1 MLEGNIGLMLLLQA
15 ALIACNSVFACAEIA
30 VISMSDSKLE
40 KLAADGDKRARRLQ
54 KLTGQTARF
63 LSTIQVA
70 ITLAGFLGSAF
81 AAENFSGPIVDSLI
95 GLGVPIPEKT
105 LDTIAVIVI
114 TLILS
119 YVTLIFGELV
129 PKQIAMR
136 KSEQMALA
144 ISTPVYIISRIFAP
158 IVSLLT
164 VSTNAVLRLIGIDP
178 NAEADEVSEEDI
190 RDMVDSGAKKGTI
203 DDDEREIIE
212 NVFEFDDLS
221 AGEIATHR
229 TDVRILWM
237 DEDDAAWE
245 TLIHETCHMFYPVC
259 DESVDNVIG
268 VLYLKDYFR
277 MQAHDRESVM
287 ESAVKPAYFV
297 PQSVRAD
304 VLFRNMKTQ
313 NKSFA
318 IVLDEYGG
326 MHGIITMNDLISRLI
341 GDFGNDNEQPTARS
355 EQELEKLE
363 DNKWIVR
370 GNVSLSD
377 IVRETEAELPVDEV
391 DTFSGMVFSE
401 LGSVPDDG
409 MTMELDA
416 YGLHIRVCEIRE
428 HQIELAE
435 ISLLDPPKEDDEDD
449 DDDELFPRRK
459 KHEDDGEKQQD
470 EDD

>member
-1 MLEGNIGLMLLLQA
+1 MDGNIGLMLLLQV
-15 ALIACNSVFACAEIA
+15 ALIACNAIFACAEIA
-30 VISMSDSKLE
+30 VISMSETKLE
-40 KLAADGDKRARRLQ
+40 KLVSEGDRRARRLQ
-54 KLTGQTARF
+54 KLTNQTARF

-81 AAENFSGPIVDSLI
+81 AAENFSGPIVDALI
-95 GLGVPIPEKT
+95 GAGVTISPKT

-114 TLILS
+114 TLVLS

-144 ISTPVYIISRIFAP
+144 LSTPLYIISRLFAP
-158 IVSLLT
+158 IVSFLT

-178 NAEADEVSEEDI
+178 NAETDEVSEEDI

-203 DDDEREIIE
+203 DDEEREIIE

-229 TDVRILWM
+229 TDVKILWM
-237 DEDDAAWE
+237 EESEEEWSE
-245 TLIHETCHMFYPVC
+245 IIYSSCHMFYPVC

-277 MQAHDRESVM
+277 LKSRDRSTVM
-287 ESAVKPAYFV
+287 AQAVKPAYFV
-297 PQSVRAD
+297 PESVAAD

-341 GDFGNDNEQPTARS
+341 GDFSSDNEEAPQRVQP
-355 EQELEKLE
+355 ELEKTGENL
-363 DNKWIVR
+363 WVVR
-370 GNVSLSD
+370 GNVPLSD
-377 IVRETEAELPVDEV
+377 IVRETGADLPVDDV
-391 DTFSGMVFSE
+391 DTFSGMVFSV

-409 MTMELDA
+409 ATMELDA
-416 YGLHIRVCEIRE
+416 GGLHIRVLEITD
-428 HQIELAE
+428 HQIESAE
-435 ISLLDPPKEDDEDD
+435 FSLLDPPTPEDAEDD
-449 DDDELFPRRK
+449 DSDELFPRK
-459 KHEDDGEKQQD
+459 KKKDDESVSR
-470 EDD
+470 DD

>member
-1 MLEGNIGLMLLLQA
+1 MDGNIGLMLLLQVI
-15 ALIACNSVFACAEIA
+15 LIACNAIFACAEIA
-30 VISMSDSKLE
+30 VISMNENKLE
-40 KLAADGDKRARRLQ
+40 KLVSDGDKRARRLQ
-54 KLTGQTARF
+54 KITNQTARF

-81 AAENFSGPIVDSLI
+81 AAENFSGPIVAALVDA
-95 GLGVPIPEKT
+95 GVTIPEKT

-129 PKQIAMR
+129 PKQVAMR

-144 ISTPVYIISRIFAP
+144 LSTPLYIIAKLFAP

-178 NAEADEVSEEDI
+178 NAEEDEVSEEDI
-190 RDMVDSGAKKGTI
+190 RDLVDSGAKKGTI
-203 DDDEREIIE
+203 DDEEREIIE
-212 NVFEFDDLS
+212 NVFEFDDLT

-229 TDVRILWM
+229 TDVKILWM
-237 DEDDAAWE
+237 EEDDAAWSDI
-245 TLIHETCHMFYPVC
+245 IHSSCHMFYPVC
-259 DESVDNVIG
+259 DESVDDVIG

-277 MQAHDRESVM
+277 MKERDRESVM
-287 ESAVKPAYFV
+287 AHAVKPAYFV
-297 PQSVRAD
+297 PESVAAD

-341 GDFGNDNEQPTARS
+341 GDFSSDSETAPMRTQIALERTGDNLWT
-355 EQELEKLE
+355 
-363 DNKWIVR
+363 VR
-370 GNVSLSD
+370 GNVALTD
-377 IVRETEAELPVDEV
+377 IVRETEAQLPVDEV

-401 LGSVPDDG
+401 IGAVPDDG
-409 MTMELDA
+409 ATVELDA
-416 YGLHIRVCEIRE
+416 HGLHIRVLEIRE

-435 ISLLDPPKEDDEDD
+435 FSLLIPPVQAEEDEDD
-449 DDDELFPRRK
+449 AELFPRRRK
-459 KHEDDGEKQQD
+459 KDDESEIKED
-470 EDD
+470 